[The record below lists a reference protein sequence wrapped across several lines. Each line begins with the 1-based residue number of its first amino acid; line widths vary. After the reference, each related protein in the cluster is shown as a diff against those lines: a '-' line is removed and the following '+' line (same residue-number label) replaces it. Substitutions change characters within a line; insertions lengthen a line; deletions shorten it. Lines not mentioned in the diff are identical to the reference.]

1 MSNPLANPR
10 PWDGVADGYVSDL
23 LPFFTRYAQ
32 DALRLAALPANA
44 EVLDVAAGPGTLALL
59 AAQAGAKV
67 TAVDFSLPMVEHLR
81 ELAKARKLS
90 GIEAQ
95 VGDGQRLLLANDH
108 FHAAFCLFGLIF
120 FPDRGQGFREL
131 LRVLKPGGCAVISTW
146 VPVERVP
153 TMHQLWTIVGE
164 LLPNLPFGGGKAP
177 LGEPD
182 EIRLEMAA
190 AGFVETSVHSIGHT
204 LSFPSVAAFWQS
216 MLRSSPPLALLREK
230 LGEKEWTVFNQ
241 SALARLS
248 EKLGEGV
255 IRAEWPALIGLG
267 RKP

>member
-1 MSNPLANPR
+1 
-10 PWDGVADGYVSDL
+10 VADGYVSDL

-32 DALRLAALPANA
+32 DALRLAPLPANA

-59 AAQAGAKV
+59 AAQGGAHV

-95 VGDGQRLLLANDH
+95 VGDGQRLLLANDY
-108 FHAAFCLFGLIF
+108 FHTVFCLFGIIF

-131 LRVLKPGGCAVISTW
+131 LRVLKPGGTAVISSW
-146 VPVERVP
+146 VPVERIP
-153 TMHQLWTIVGE
+153 SLHALWTIVRA
-164 LLPNLPFGGGKAP
+164 LVPNLPYGGGKAP

-190 AGFVETSVHSIGHT
+190 AGFVETSVHSIAHA
-204 LSFPSVAAFWQS
+204 LSFPSVSAFWQS
-216 MLRSSPPLALLREK
+216 MLRSSPPLALLRES
-230 LGEKEWTVFNQ
+230 LGDKEWSSFNE
-241 SALARLS
+241 AAVA
-248 EKLGEGV
+248 KLTEQLGDGV
-255 IRAEWPALIGLG
+255 IRAEWPALLGLG